1 MLTIGSLLVIQF
13 FSITIFSLKNWI
25 YPWPVLCSVDESC
38 ANGIEPYVSAM
49 GIKVFVVSN
58 AMLKKV
64 ALKWHATSSRK
75 ITLPA
80 LD

>member
-1 MLTIGSLLVIQF
+1 MLAIGSPLVTQF
-13 FSITIFSLKNWI
+13 LSVAIFSLKNWI

-38 ANGIEPYVSAM
+38 ANGIEPYISAM

-64 ALKWHATSSRK
+64 ALKWHATRSRK
-75 ITLPA
+75 VTLPA